1 MNKKMTNMIKIS
13 TITVLLIGIVYFVK
27 QEPTQFDI
35 IIQEMTEEMD
45 AHWDTVTFDKQ
56 QIIKTKED
64 VEYTRTT
71 QGERTFEEMLSIEPD
86 YMYYDTNGSQR
97 EADSVDAYMRHW
109 YEVLDTNSDGEI
121 DGDYN
126 MGCGGEVHDSII
138 EWLEE

>member
-13 TITVLLIGIVYFVK
+13 TITLLLVAIIYFVK

>member
-121 DGDYN
+121 DVDYN

>member
-1 MNKKMTNMIKIS
+1 MIKIS